1 VGVGDDA
8 VTTTKAGL
16 AQTIGSAIAI
26 LFLGLI
32 LLASALGIWAF
43 GPGPK
48 APNGA
53 AYQEVTLPRG
63 TGVAA
68 MGRILHKAK
77 VINSEGAF
85 RMAARFSGR
94 EGALRAGTYHF
105 NSRMPVGAVV
115 AQLVDGKV
123 IQHFV
128 TIPEGKTSAQ
138 VIRILKA
145 AQGLTGE
152 VEVPPEGAILP
163 ETYQYEIGETR
174 QAVLE
179 RMLEAGRKTLDQLW
193 AQRKPGLPL
202 KSKEEALIL
211 ASLVEK
217 ETGIAS
223 ERPMVAAVFINRLNK
238 GMRLESDPTVVYGVS
253 RGEPLGRGILK
264 SELERRTPWNTY
276 IIDALPVT
284 PIANPGKAAL
294 QAVLNPDQ
302 SDALFFVADGS
313 GGHAFAASYSAHEE
327 NVAHWR
333 ELERQAT
340 P

>member
-1 VGVGDDA
+1 MSGGGDD
-8 VTTTKAGL
+8 VSRKSGV
-16 AQTIGSAIAI
+16 IG
-26 LFLGLI
+26 
-32 LLASALGIWAF
+32 LLATTVAVLASLLVLISVGYGLWAF

-48 APNGA
+48 APKGA
-53 AYQEVTLPRG
+53 PYREVTLPRG
-63 TGVAA
+63 TGVAG
-68 MGRILHKAK
+68 MGRILHKAG
-77 VINSEGAF
+77 VIHSEGAF
-85 RMAARFSGR
+85 RMAARFSGH
-94 EGALRAGTYHF
+94 EGALRAGTYQIPSHT
-105 NSRMPVGAVV
+105 SVAGVV
-115 AQLVDGKV
+115 AQLINGKV
-123 IQHFV
+123 VQHFV

-138 VIRILKA
+138 AVRILSA
-145 AQGLTGE
+145 AQGLTGD

-163 ETYQYEIGETR
+163 ETYQYEVGETR
-174 QAVLE
+174 QVVLE

-223 ERPMVAAVFINRLNK
+223 ERPKVAAVFINRLTK

-276 IIDALPVT
+276 LIDALPVT

-294 QAVLNPDQ
+294 LAVLNPDQ

-333 ELERQAT
+333 ELERQAR